1 MKRIS
6 VLVFAILFS
15 VIAKSQDSISVFKVV
30 KSTPIAIGANFIVS
44 PSTNVLWIGV
54 DNKICIKAEGEGKIA
69 KVEFAGA
76 TIAQRDS
83 CYIARVTSG
92 NGHEAILSVYE
103 LLPNGKS
110 QLALNK
116 KYNIVSLPMPEIL
129 VSDVKSDSTIDKFSL
144 MAIGKLTAKLKGTNE
159 KLKVVSFEMQSGNQT
174 TIDTLK
180 SSNEKLT
187 VEMKL
192 VIDAMKPGS
201 LILFNNIICQN
212 RQGDLLPP
220 QSVRIFLDEKK
231 IYQYGF

>member
-6 VLVFAILFS
+6 IFIFVVLVSLYGKA
-15 VIAKSQDSISVFKVV
+15 QDSVAIFKVV
-30 KSTPIAIGANFIVS
+30 KSKTNFIIS

-54 DNKICIKAEGEGKIA
+54 DNRICIKAEGQGEIA
-69 KVEFAGA
+69 KVEIAGA
-76 TIAQRDS
+76 AIAQKDS
-83 CYIARVTSG
+83 CYIVRATSG

-116 KYNIVSLPMPEIL
+116 KYNLVTLPVPEVL
-129 VSDVKSDSTIDKFSL
+129 VCDVKSDSTIDKFSL

-159 KLKVVSFEMQSGNQT
+159 KLKVVSFEMQTGNQSK
-174 TIDTLK
+174 IDTLK

-187 VEMKL
+187 VEMKR
-192 VIDAMKPGS
+192 VIDALKPGT

-212 RQGDLLPP
+212 QQGDLLPP
-220 QSVRIFLDEKK
+220 LSVRIFLDKK
-231 IYQYGF
+231 EIYQYGF

>member
-6 VLVFAILFS
+6 IFIFVVLVSLYGKA
-15 VIAKSQDSISVFKVV
+15 QDSVAIFKVV
-30 KSTPIAIGANFIVS
+30 KSKTNFIIS

-54 DNKICIKAEGEGKIA
+54 DNRICIKAEGQGEIA
-69 KVEFAGA
+69 KVEIAGA
-76 TIAQRDS
+76 AIAQKDS
-83 CYIARVTSG
+83 CYIVRATSG

-116 KYNIVSLPMPEIL
+116 KYNLVTLPVPEVL
-129 VSDVKSDSTIDKFSL
+129 VCDVKSDSTIDKFSL

-159 KLKVVSFEMQSGNQT
+159 KLKVVSFEMQTGNQSK
-174 TIDTLK
+174 IDTLK

-187 VEMKL
+187 VEMKR
-192 VIDAMKPGS
+192 VIDALKPGT

-220 QSVRIFLDEKK
+220 LSVRIFLDKK
-231 IYQYGF
+231 EIYQYGF